1 LAERLPFTFLAYR
14 LLTAAATPLSGL
26 VLAHRLKRGKEH
38 PDRLGER
45 RGKPSL
51 PRPAE
56 PLVWLHAAS
65 VGELVA
71 ALPIIMRLRASEFA
85 VLVTSGT
92 VTSAE
97 LARQQLPP
105 GALHQFVPLD
115 SPFFVARFLD
125 YWRPDLALFI
135 ESDLWPNLILGAAER
150 RIPLILLNGR
160 LSKRSFERWRRV
172 PVTIEALL
180 ARFDLCLVRSA
191 EDAARFGALGAP
203 RISTTG
209 NLKLDVPPLSADPVA
224 FAPLKIAVI
233 GRPVVA
239 AASTHPDEEIAV
251 VEAHRKLRVKFPRL
265 LTIIAPRHPD
275 RGAEVAA
282 IAAASGLAAVQRSQ
296 GALPNATTDIYVCDT
311 LGELGLV
318 YRLASVVFMGGSLVP
333 HGGQNPI
340 EPIKL
345 DAAVVHGPHVANFA
359 DLYRALDEASGT
371 GAVTDTDSLAARL
384 AGLLG
389 NASARTRLA
398 MAGRRTIEA
407 LTGAVDRSMA
417 AIEPYLLQIR
427 LTSWT
432 QDA

>member
-1 LAERLPFTFLAYR
+1 L
-14 LLTAAATPLSGL
+14 TPLSGL
-26 VLAHRLKRGKEH
+26 VLARRLKRGKEH
-38 PDRLGER
+38 PDRLAER
-45 RGKPSL
+45 RGVASL

-56 PLVWLHAAS
+56 PLVWVHGAS

-71 ALPIIMRLRASEFA
+71 ALPIIERLRAREFA

-92 VTSAE
+92 VTSAK
-97 LARQQLPP
+97 LAQQRLPE
-105 GALHQFVPLD
+105 GAFHQFVPLD

-160 LSKRSFERWRRV
+160 LSQRSFERWRRV

-180 ARFDLCLVRSA
+180 ARFDLCLVRSP

-203 RISTTG
+203 RIRTTG
-209 NLKLDVPPLSADPVA
+209 NLKLDVPPLSADPA
-224 FAPLKIAVI
+224 MLASLKTAAA
-233 GRPVVA
+233 GRPIVA
-239 AASTHPDEEIAV
+239 AASTHPDEEDAIVA
-251 VEAHRKLRVKFPRL
+251 AHRRLRVDFPRL
-265 LTIIAPRHPD
+265 LTIIVPRHPD
-275 RGAEVAA
+275 RGAEVAG
-282 IAAASGLAAVQRSQ
+282 IATAQGLVAVQRSQ
-296 GALPNATTDIYVCDT
+296 GALPNAATEIYVCDT
-311 LGELGLV
+311 LGELGLI

-345 DAAVVHGPHVANFA
+345 GAAVLHGPHVANFA
-359 DLYRALDEASGT
+359 DLYEALDEAAGI
-371 GAVTDTDSLAARL
+371 GPVADLDSLAERL

-389 NASARTRLA
+389 NAPARSRLA
-398 MAGRRTIEA
+398 AAGRRTIAA
-407 LTGAVDRSMA
+407 LAGAVDRSMA
-417 AIEPYLLQIR
+417 AIEPYLMQIR
-427 LTSWT
+427 LANWT